1 MSGFFESD
9 QFRYLHEVDCLNAD
23 DCRYESNHE
32 HQQHQASLVLFQLL
46 FVGHQQIL
54 MSLVETGLG
63 CCLIID
69 LLFTIYVLL
78 FDLINL
84 VLTFMSS
91 IIYFHIAKMQLKGL
105 PILDNEGD
113 VLIGELHHDIDGI
126 PHAREVAIDLVAEVA
141 GSQQ

>member
-1 MSGFFESD
+1 
-9 QFRYLHEVDCLNAD
+9 
-23 DCRYESNHE
+23 
-32 HQQHQASLVLFQLL
+32 
-46 FVGHQQIL
+46 
-54 MSLVETGLG
+54 MSLVETDLG

-91 IIYFHIAKMQLKGL
+91 IIYFHVAKMQLKGL
-105 PILDNEGD
+105 PVLDNEGD

-126 PHAREVAIDLVAEVA
+126 PHVREVAIDLVAEVA